1 MWQRGLHTSTYP
13 VPKITG
19 FVTATCLSH
28 GDLLPIMDN
37 HHRSRS
43 IYESQLNNKPAN
55 YHTFPY
61 SIRKRTNITYYHI
74 IYQYINTNYIN
85 ISNYINIINYQYT
98 NLLDNNTTVA
108 TILLLLFPQQS
119 SLETSIMA
127 SPLAACRSPST
138 AWRESGLKRR
148 ATPGQIWQ
156 KHQQIKKNSK

>member
-13 VPKITG
+13 VAKNTG
-19 FVTATCLSH
+19 VVTATCLSH

-43 IYESQLNNKPAN
+43 IYESPFNNQPTN
-55 YHTFPY
+55 YHIFPY
-61 SIRKRTNITYYHI
+61 SIRKRTNTYHI

-85 ISNYINIINYQYT
+85 ISNYINITNYQYT
-98 NLLDNNTTVA
+98 N
-108 TILLLLFPQQS
+108 LLLLFPQQS

-148 ATPGQIWQ
+148 ATSIPLS
-156 KHQQIKKNSK
+156 KK